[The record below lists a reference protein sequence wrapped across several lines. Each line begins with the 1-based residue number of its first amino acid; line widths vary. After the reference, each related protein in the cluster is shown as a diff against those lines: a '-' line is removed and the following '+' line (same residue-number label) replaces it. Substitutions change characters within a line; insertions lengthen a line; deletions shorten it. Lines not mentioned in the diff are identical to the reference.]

1 MRRRPRER
9 AVTAIQ
15 VAMAMPSV
23 LFLLLATVQF
33 AFYEFAGQVALSAAQ
48 QGLVAA
54 TVQGGTPAAAKSA
67 ALTVVTQQGKLLGGP
82 VATVSE
88 SGGTVT
94 VEVTGT
100 AMQILPGLSL
110 PVDRTAAGP
119 MEPTP

>member
-1 MRRRPRER
+1 M
-9 AVTAIQ
+9 TAIQ

-54 TVQGGTPAAAKSA
+54 TVQGGTPAAGKSA
-67 ALTVVTQQGKLLGGP
+67 ALTVVSQQGRLLGGP

-100 AMQILPGLSL
+100 AMQILPGVSL

>member
-1 MRRRPRER
+1 MRRRRRER

-33 AFYEFAGQVALSAAQ
+33 AFYEFAGQ
-48 QGLVAA
+48 
-54 TVQGGTPAAAKSA
+54 A
-67 ALTVVTQQGKLLGGP
+67 ALTVVSQQGNLLGGP
-82 VATVSE
+82 AATVTE

-94 VEVTGT
+94 VKVTGT

-110 PVDRTAAGP
+110 PVDMTAAGP
-119 MEPTP
+119 PEPAS